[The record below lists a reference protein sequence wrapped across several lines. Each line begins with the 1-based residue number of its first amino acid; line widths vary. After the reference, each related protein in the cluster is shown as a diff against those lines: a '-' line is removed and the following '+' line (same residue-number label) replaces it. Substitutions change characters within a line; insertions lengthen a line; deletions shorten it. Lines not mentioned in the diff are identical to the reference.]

1 MKVLVLS
8 RNTVIPQHF
17 NADYP
22 AFFFIWKAT
31 DQQCGNM
38 ETLLIPE

>member
-8 RNTVIPQHF
+8 RNAVIPQHF

-22 AFFFIWKAT
+22 AFFYLESYSSAMW
-31 DQQCGNM
+31 
-38 ETLLIPE
+38 